1 MGAGSCRK
9 GSGRGAGRKRDTER
23 FRAEHAPGTD
33 RYRSPSHRRN
43 LFAVRSR
50 SIRLLACC
58 ALFLG
63 AGCASSYRQLDG
75 TLQLYRQGDLEGAAD
90 WIQSPEFDD
99 EREGDRHGVLWLL
112 ETGKIMHDVGRFGE
126 SETAF
131 EQADARI
138 RTQEQGASMSLS
150 EEVAGIL
157 TTQQSRTFRARHWQK
172 ILLES
177 YRALNQLALGNLD
190 EALVMARRSYARQA
204 DAIFDKGKEIEK
216 REEGTEGKQVD
227 EAELMS
233 QDSVQELLAPVQSRI
248 TPAYADY
255 ANPFTSYLAA
265 LLQWA
270 DGDQTRAIVDMQK
283 TQGMVP
289 GNEFVAAL
297 VTELDGGHSLAT
309 PEGRVYV
316 IFENGLAPERIE
328 TGIAIVTPNGYSSIR
343 MPMLQYID
351 TPVVALELSDTAG
364 ALNLQ
369 TAPLAD
375 VDAMV
380 SVDFA
385 DELPGIVVR
394 TVLSVVTK
402 EVTTKQMRDSNQ
414 DLGFLVGTFWKAMTE
429 GADLRTWRT
438 VGARFEVAHFDRP
451 ADGLVRLNLLDQNG
465 GRHLTAELELP
476 ETTLCFL
483 LCRSVNLASLRTHTI
498 QAGDPLPSA
507 RDAAPPLEETPTETP
522 AEAPPADP
530 TDTPE
535 SSDEPAAEAATAEE
549 RDS

>member
-1 MGAGSCRK
+1 VLSRPGATLS
-9 GSGRGAGRKRDTER
+9 
-23 FRAEHAPGTD
+23 D
-33 RYRSPSHRRN
+33 RYRSPRQRRN
-43 LFAVRSR
+43 LFPVRSR
-50 SIRLLACC
+50 SIRTFACC

-63 AGCASSYRQLDG
+63 AGCAGSYRQLDG
-75 TLQLYRQGDLEGAAD
+75 TVELYRQGDLEAAAD

-157 TTQQSRTFRARHWQK
+157 TTQQSRTYRARHWQK

-204 DAIFDKGKEIEK
+204 DAVFDKGKEIEK
-216 REEGTEGKQVD
+216 REEGTKEKKVN
-227 EAELMS
+227 EEELMD

-248 TPAYADY
+248 TPAYANY

-289 GNEFVAAL
+289 DNEFVAAL
-297 VTELDGGHSLAT
+297 VTELEGGHPLAT

-343 MPMLQYID
+343 LPMLQYID
-351 TPVVALELSDTAG
+351 TPVVALELSDAAG
-364 ALNLQ
+364 DLNLR
-369 TAPLAD
+369 TAHLAD

-380 SVDFA
+380 SVDFS

-394 TVLSVVTK
+394 TVLSIVTK
-402 EVTTKQMRDSNQ
+402 EVATKQMRDSNR
-414 DLGFLVGTFWKAMTE
+414 DLGFLVGTLWKAMTE

-438 VGARFEVAHFDRP
+438 VGSRFEVAHFDRP
-451 ADGLVRLNLLDQNG
+451 AGGMVRLNLLDKHG
-465 GRHLTAELELP
+465 GRHLSAEIELP

-498 QAGDPLPSA
+498 QAGDPLPSV
-507 RDAAPPLEETPTETP
+507 RIEAAPTETP
-522 AEAPPADP
+522 AEEPPADP
-530 TDTPE
+530 TDNPE
-535 SSDEPAAEAATAEE
+535 SSDEPAAEAATAEKQ
-549 RDS
+549 DS